1 MASEQDVTSDSLDS
15 SVVDVPYQLMDYVKS
30 SIIDYINKERNVSAK
45 IHHVE
50 GQSPK
55 LVVSF
60 ERQSGTWV
68 TYKRL
73 KISCR

>member
-30 SIIDYINKERNVSAK
+30 SIIDYINKEQCVSAK
-45 IHHVE
+45 IQYFE

-60 ERQSGTWV
+60 ERR
-68 TYKRL
+68 KLRI
-73 KISCR
+73 KA